1 MGICAHANGCARY
14 CMGIHT
20 GHAYSLRVYASVHTY
35 TSTHVCIFIHTQ
47 AHVCALAGQ
56 GAGGAKRS
64 PPIAPLSSLY
74 RCGASLPNSS
84 SFPHFQIHHSL
95 LIFHILFYTH
105 TLIFKISERSLVQS
119 TIPIRLHSLQHS
131 PIVQLIRSLH
141 YPNKTCFTARHCRS
155 VQDSR
160 ATPGH
165 DRQYSV
171 VINVNKCQAGRR
183 KSYKPECR
191 MVLQS

>member
-1 MGICAHANGCARY
+1 
-14 CMGIHT
+14 MGIHT
-20 GHAYSLRVYASVHTY
+20 GHAYSLHVYASVHTY
-35 TSTHVCIFIHTQ
+35 TSIHVRIFMHTH
-47 AHVCALAGQ
+47 AHVCAREGQ

-64 PPIAPLSSLY
+64 PPVAPLSSLY

-84 SFPHFQIHHSL
+84 SFPHFQIHHSHP
-95 LIFHILFYTH
+95 IFHLPVLYTYSHIQKFREIASPIDHSYPLALPTTFAYSATH
-105 TLIFKISERSLVQS
+105 TQ
-119 TIPIRLHSLQHS
+119 
-131 PIVQLIRSLH
+131 RSLH

-183 KSYKPECR
+183 KSNKPVCR